1 MLTIL
6 LIALLIQPAKAPE
19 TSSGTSTPVSPAPT
33 PVAAAPAAPQAAPPA
48 FPSAWTGH
56 WRGPARVVTPERP
69 PLEFTMELLIAP
81 TEDPARW
88 TWTIVYDGAAG
99 RQERKY
105 QLLVIDAAKGQYAID
120 EQQGIVLQ
128 AQLLDGT
135 LHSFFVVQGV
145 QLSTSERLVNAGT
158 PDEAIMVEMVTTRV
172 DRFETSGGK
181 DGIPEVKSHRPQSVQ
196 LSRLTRVPAP
206 APAASPGSPPAPT
219 TR

>member
-6 LIALLIQPAKAPE
+6 LIALLSQPATASE
-19 TSSGTSTPVSPAPT
+19 TTGGTSTRESPAPA
-33 PVAAAPAAPQAAPPA
+33 AAAPAAPQAAPAA

-56 WRGPARVVTPERP
+56 WRGAARVVTPERP
-69 PLEFTMELLIAP
+69 PLEFTMELIIGP

-88 TWTIVYDGAAG
+88 NWTIVYDGAAG

-128 AQLLDGT
+128 AQLLEGT

-158 PDEAIMVEMVTTRV
+158 PDEAILVEMVTSRV

-181 DGIPEVKSHRPQSVQ
+181 DGVPEVKSHRPQSVQ

-206 APAASPGSPPAPT
+206 APADPPGSPSAPT
-219 TR
+219 KR